1 MKKLLTFLTTAL
13 VLCLVLLPSSV
24 RADSSAPPTEL
35 KVGDT
40 DVLGGGYWSTDALTG
55 KLTEVQ
61 STDVYNVCYDAETY
75 TLYLDGA
82 TIKGD
87 AGDFMDDSYYF
98 HNVYG
103 IYSSGGDLTISLSG
117 ENTVTAADDDG
128 TS

>member
-1 MKKLLTFLTTAL
+1 MKKLLTFLATTFT
-13 VLCLVLLPSSV
+13 LCLVLLPSSA
-24 RADSSAPPTEL
+24 RAASPPTAL
-35 KVGDT
+35 FVGDT

-87 AGDFMDDSYYF
+87 AGDFMDDAYYF

-103 IYSSGGDLTISLSG
+103 IYSNGGDLTISLSG
-117 ENTVTAADDDG
+117 ENTVTAAGDDG